1 MDYLKIKKCFHFD
14 FLFTGKKPRLVIQ
27 ISKLTQEQV
36 EKLQRKKQ
44 STKEKNASSKQ
55 KTESETNTNINHNK
69 VFESS
74 SQIVRESPVRHRL
87 SNLLYGSEL
96 SPDRDHAVVPTFCDE
111 NTCTTKIDLNENQ
124 LESSKNPDSVKACL
138 FNPDRIAADDH
149 SAGLKQDEQCI
160 TLPCY
165 PEVVTKTCLQV
176 DETKSGSDSLAA
188 DGVFSTVETI
198 TGVDQCHEQIQS
210 SKYNTVSSLSEQV
223 SQPKSSVN
231 DATTDVSSGNSDLP
245 SHNEV
250 PENEES
256 VPLSGEMKVDREA
269 AGDSGCSS
277 EDNSIDYASGYNTLE
292 VC

>member
-1 MDYLKIKKCFHFD
+1 M
-14 FLFTGKKPRLVIQ
+14 
-27 ISKLTQEQV
+27 
-36 EKLQRKKQ
+36 
-44 STKEKNASSKQ
+44 
-55 KTESETNTNINHNK
+55 
-69 VFESS
+69 
-74 SQIVRESPVRHRL
+74 RHRL

-96 SPDRDHAVVPTFCDE
+96 SPDHDHAVVPTFCDE
-111 NTCTTKIDLNENQ
+111 NTCTTKIDFNENQ
-124 LESSKNPDSVKACL
+124 LKPPKNPDLGKACL

-160 TLPCY
+160 TLPCN

-176 DETKSGSDSLAA
+176 DETKSGSSSLAA
-188 DGVFSTVETI
+188 NGVFSTVKTI
-198 TGVDQCHEQIQS
+198 AGVDQCHEQIQS
-210 SKYNTVSSLSEQV
+210 SKYDTVSSLLEQV

-231 DATTDVSSGNSDLP
+231 DAAADVSSGNSDLP

-256 VPLSGEMKVDREA
+256 VPLSGEMKVDRGA

-277 EDNSIDYASGYNTLE
+277 GDNSIDYASGYNTLE